1 MHSAPQTPRASAGQ
15 PETAQSQNCER
26 SSQDVSEEQEP
37 LGLESMTWTRA
48 SLILAALEIAAVIF
62 FRFILPLAILSLV
75 YALLIWRAVLALG
88 VAILIFWA
96 FLRWR

>member
-1 MHSAPQTPRASAGQ
+1 
-15 PETAQSQNCER
+15 
-26 SSQDVSEEQEP
+26 
-37 LGLESMTWTRA
+37 MTWARA
-48 SLILAALEIAAVIF
+48 SLILAALAIAAVIF